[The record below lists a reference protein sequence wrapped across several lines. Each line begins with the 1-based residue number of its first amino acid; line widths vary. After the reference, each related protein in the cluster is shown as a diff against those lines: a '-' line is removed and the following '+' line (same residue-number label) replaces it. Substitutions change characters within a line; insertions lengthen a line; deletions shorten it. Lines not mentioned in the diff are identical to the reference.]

1 MKLIKAL
8 SRLTLPRLALS
19 VGALTTAACSQTSG
33 PGGIERADNG
43 ALCDQVS
50 VLLLNGQRNSFGL
63 KFSEAEDAFSELLTI
78 YSLEDVPGSCPKA
91 PSRAF
96 ILMNQALAYSSQ
108 ERFVTADGLFSSAA
122 DILAKGEGI
131 RPERLKRERAL
142 FTAYRAQDLLNQSSS
157 LNAREFADAAA
168 VSFPTDDQGIGQTGG
183 GFDQLLLEVSD
194 DEKRRL
200 IEEASNSHARAHI
213 LLLEGELDEA
223 TDAINY
229 ALDLVNLVPRSAAV
243 YRPRFLAERALINF
257 EKNEL
262 EKAREDAGMA
272 AESFAALMPG
282 SPLEAR
288 AQLSHGR
295 ALASLGRT
303 EEALTAF
310 ERGFSI
316 YEENPVIVEYK
327 TLWPFFQIALRE
339 RVKQEDREQELA
351 GRMFRAAQVIRRSIT
366 AQTVSGAAA
375 LLGEGDSA
383 KADAVRA
390 WRKAEEEFATLK
402 ALQVIQLQDPLNQ
415 REQTERLAQQV
426 ADAKGNLTRLRESR
440 DRLAPEYQ
448 SAISSPV
455 SLSDVQAVLKPGEA
469 MVQIVSGEPRSLLFI
484 IDDDS
489 IEVRSIRATEG
500 QLAVLVASLR
510 RAVST
515 NAEGIVPAFRADFAH
530 VLHNLVFGSVAKRLS
545 GYEKVIFSTSGALQ
559 SFPLEL
565 LVTAPPG
572 SASSAAWGVSGD
584 YTGVKW
590 LGARQAVSYVPSPRN
605 LVDVRSRAGVSS
617 ATRNIAA
624 FGDFTPGVDPQKVL
638 KIADLPD
645 SCLDLASAVD
655 RIGGLPGTAVEA
667 QAISDLF
674 ADTSS
679 LAMGADFNETS
690 LKAASDAGELAD
702 FKVLHFATHGILWPS
717 PDCFTDPALTVSATT
732 AEDSDGLLTASEIRG
747 FDLDAQLIVLS
758 ACNTASTYLEGLGNA
773 SAQAGTRALD
783 VGAGQS
789 RVGRRAAAS
798 IIRESG
804 AGGESLSGLAR
815 AFFSAGART
824 VLATH
829 WPVADAET
837 TLLMKRFYGQLKAE
851 DSTFATALRDAQSEL
866 RNDPKTSHPVFWGP
880 FVLIG
885 DGAQTLSATTDASA
899 LAKVN
904 TSGLS
909 RQ

>member
-1 MKLIKAL
+1 MRPFAALKRFAL
-8 SRLTLPRLALS
+8 SL
-19 VGALTTAACSQTSG
+19 GALAAAACAQT
-33 PGGIERADNG
+33 GGTEAPEAAAKR
-43 ALCDQVS
+43 ALCDNVS
-50 VLLLNGQRNSFGL
+50 NLLLAGQRNSFGL
-63 KFSEAEDAFSELLTI
+63 QFSEAEDAFAELLTI
-78 YSLEDVPGSCPKA
+78 YSLEDVAGSCPKA

-108 ERFVTADGLFSSAA
+108 ERFVTADGLFALAA
-122 DILAKGEGI
+122 EILQDGEGVP
-131 RPERLKRERAL
+131 PERLKRERAL
-142 FTAYRAQDLLNQSSS
+142 FTAYRAQDLLNRSSS

-168 VSFPTDDQGIGQTGG
+168 ASFPTEDQAVTGSG
-183 GFDQLLLEVSD
+183 NFDQLLLEVSD
-194 DEKRRL
+194 EEKRRL
-200 IEEASNSHARAHI
+200 IDEASNSHARAHI
-213 LLLEGELDEA
+213 LLLEGELEEA

-262 EKAREDAGMA
+262 DKARADA
-272 AESFAALMPG
+272 AEAADRFAALMPG

-310 ERGFSI
+310 ERGFQI

-339 RVKQEDREQELA
+339 RVKQEEREQELA
-351 GRMFRAAQVIRRSIT
+351 ARMFRAAQVIRRSIT

-375 LLGEGDSA
+375 LLGQGDGE

-415 REQTERLAQQV
+415 REQTERLAKQV
-426 ADAKGNLTRLRESR
+426 AEARAKLTRLRDAR

-455 SLSDVQAVLKPGEA
+455 SLADVQSVLKPGEA
-469 MVQIVSGEPRSLLFI
+469 LVQIVSGEPRSLVFI
-484 IDDDS
+484 IDDAS
-489 IEVRSIRATEG
+489 ITVRSIRATEG

-510 RAVST
+510 RAVQS
-515 NAEGIVPAFRADFAH
+515 NSQGVVPAFRADFAH
-530 VLHNLVFGSVAKRLS
+530 VLHNLVFGAVSQRLA

-565 LVTAPPG
+565 LVTTPPG
-572 SASSAAWGVSGD
+572 SAGSAPWGVSGD
-584 YTGVKW
+584 YTAVKW

-605 LVDVRSRAGVSS
+605 LVDVRKRAGVSDAS
-617 ATRNIAA
+617 KNIAA

-638 KIADLPD
+638 NIAELPD
-645 SCLDLASAVD
+645 SCLGLASAVD
-655 RIGGLPGTAVEA
+655 RIGGLPGTAIEA
-667 QAISDLF
+667 KAISELF
-674 ADTSS
+674 ADTST
-679 LAMGADFNETS
+679 LATGPEFNEDA
-690 LKAASDAGELAD
+690 LKAASEAGELAD

-717 PDCFTDPALTVSATT
+717 PDCFTDPALTVTATA
-732 AEDSDGLLTASEIRG
+732 AEDSDGLLTATEIRG

-758 ACNTASTYLEGLGNA
+758 ACNTASTYLEGLGDA
-773 SAQAGTRALD
+773 SAQAAGTRALD

-789 RVGRRAAAS
+789 RVGRRAAAN

-837 TLLMKRFYGQLKAE
+837 TTLMKSFYGQLKAQ
-851 DSTFATALRDAQSEL
+851 DSTFATALRAAQSEL
-866 RNDPKTSHPVFWGP
+866 RDNPATSHPIFWGP

-885 DGAQTLSATTDASA
+885 DGAQTLNAQSATAGGGKAATGE
-899 LAKVN
+899 L
-904 TSGLS
+904 
-909 RQ
+909 

>member
-1 MKLIKAL
+1 MSPFTALKRFAL
-8 SRLTLPRLALS
+8 SM
-19 VGALTTAACSQTSG
+19 GALAAAACAQTDGAVG
-33 PGGIERADNG
+33 PAATANK
-43 ALCDQVS
+43 ALCDQIS
-50 VLLLNGQRNSFGL
+50 TLLLAGQRNSFGL
-63 KFSEAEDAFSELLTI
+63 QFSEAEDAFAELLTI
-78 YSLEDVPGSCPKA
+78 YSLEDVAGSCPKA

-96 ILMNQALAYSSQ
+96 VLMNQALAYSSQ
-108 ERFVTADGLFSSAA
+108 ERFVTADGLFALAS
-122 DILAKGEGI
+122 DILQAGDGI
-131 RPERLKRERAL
+131 PPERLKRERAL
-142 FTAYRAQDLLNQSSS
+142 FTAYRAQDLLNRSSS

-168 VSFPTDDQGIGQTGG
+168 ASFPTDEQGISGAG

-200 IEEASNSHARAHI
+200 IDEASNSHARAHI

-257 EKNEL
+257 EKNQL
-262 EKAREDAGMA
+262 DKAREDAAEA
-272 AESFAALMPG
+272 ADSFAALMPG

-339 RVKQEDREQELA
+339 RVRQEEREQELA
-351 GRMFRAAQVIRRSIT
+351 ERMFRAAQVIRRSIT

-375 LLGEGDSA
+375 LLGQGDGA

-390 WRKAEEEFATLK
+390 WRKAEEAFATLK

-415 REQTERLAQQV
+415 REQTERLAKQV
-426 ADAKGNLTRLRESR
+426 ADARVNLARLKEAR

-455 SLSDVQAVLKPGEA
+455 SLSDVQSALTPGEA
-469 MVQIVSGEPRSLLFI
+469 LIQIVSGEPRSLVFI

-489 IEVRSIRATEG
+489 ITVRSIRATEG

-510 RAVST
+510 RAVTS
-515 NAEGIVPAFRADFAH
+515 NSEGVVPAFRADFAH
-530 VLHNLVFGSVAKRLS
+530 VLHNLVFGEVSQRLA
-545 GYEKVIFSTSGALQ
+545 GYEKLIFATSGALQ

-572 SASSAAWGVSGD
+572 SAGSAAWGVNGD

-605 LVDVRSRAGVSS
+605 LVDVRRRAGVSKAS
-617 ATRNIAA
+617 KNIAA

-638 KIADLPD
+638 NIAELPD
-645 SCLDLASAVD
+645 SCLGLASAVD

-667 QAISDLF
+667 RAISDLF
-674 ADTSS
+674 ADTST
-679 LAMGADFNETS
+679 LATGPEFNEDA
-690 LKAASDAGELAD
+690 LKAASEAGELAD

-717 PDCFTDPALTVSATT
+717 PDCFTDPALTVTAT
-732 AEDSDGLLTASEIRG
+732 AADDSDGLLTATEIRG

-758 ACNTASTYLEGLGNA
+758 ACNTASTYLEGLGDA
-773 SAQAGTRALD
+773 ATQAAGTRALE

-789 RVGRRAAAS
+789 QVGRRAAAN

-837 TLLMKRFYGQLKAE
+837 TTLMKSFYGQLKAQ
-851 DSTFATALRDAQSEL
+851 DSSFATALRAAQSEL
-866 RNDPKTSHPVFWGP
+866 RDNPATSHPIFWGP

-885 DGAQTLSATTDASA
+885 DGAQTLSATVSA
-899 LAKVN
+899 TAA
-904 TSGLS
+904 TSAATGQL
-909 RQ
+909 